1 MKPRILVVDD
11 SSSVVLS
18 LTELLRINGYETDT
32 ALSGIEALHK
42 TEAEEYDLVICDIE
56 MPGINGLEFLS
67 RIRKDH
73 DKDLEVILM
82 TGYLENEYFIE
93 AIRLG
98 ASDFI
103 HKPIDSKQL
112 SRSIQTVLKRKKKH
126 KDFSEF
132 YNNLEKAEFHF
143 ELNPNNFSKFSV
155 SEVFHYF
162 LKQNLNLSRNI
173 LNEILICVDEMV
185 YNAYIHG
192 TLDLNMQER
201 GLEHSKLQNLINER
215 LQQPEYASR
224 RIRFHFCLCNNAN
237 AIKISVEDDGSGFDY
252 KQWINR
258 VTNEPK
264 LNLEENGRGIAM
276 LYHLADKLEF
286 ENEGRKVTICKK
298 IPVNNRK

>member
-18 LTELLRINGYETDT
+18 LAELLRINGFEIDT

-67 RIRKDH
+67 RIRKDY

-112 SRSIQTVLKRKKKH
+112 LRSIQTVLKRKKKH

-192 TLDLNMQER
+192 TLGLNMQER
-201 GLEHSKLQNLINER
+201 VLEHNKLQNLINER

-224 RIRFHFCLCNNAN
+224 RMRFHFCLCNNAN
-237 AIKISVEDDGSGFDY
+237 TIKISVEDDGPGFDY
-252 KQWINR
+252 KIWINR
-258 VTNEPK
+258 VANDPK
-264 LNLEENGRGIAM
+264 LNLEDNGRGIAM

-286 ENEGRKVTICKK
+286 EDEGRKVTICKN